1 MVVPVS
7 RRIVLLI
14 STLVLLMP
22 AHVSAQV
29 ARDLPETITQSPSAL
44 SADQERQVREFV
56 QAHIADLMSDD
67 LIRIRR
73 ARQAL
78 QRQVAVDGNRRPTPS
93 FRFAYSTAI
102 VSDLERMLASSEA
115 IQRIVALYLAGSI
128 ATERTA
134 QLPLAALNDP
144 DASVR
149 YAAGSSLG
157 LVFQAI
163 RRSPPAVRNIP
174 GLIDAIGTR
183 LGEEHDPFVLDRLI
197 VTLRL
202 VTDAGPEGALSEHRG
217 RALDAIATRMGQTL
231 RTQPSVDI
239 ERLRAI
245 LRAGEVVQSAF
256 TAGLFSER
264 GDHDAS
270 IVLAA
275 GFAGDSLT
283 LVARMVKD
291 GGLDDQTRDLLAKIA
306 ATSEATIFFAQGAH
320 SGSRGTPTPQ
330 GVATRLANGDDS
342 GFLDALRRAYTGPEG
357 VLTKAP
363 FSLPVDRFSF

>member
-1 MVVPVS
+1 MLVPVS
-7 RRIVLLI
+7 RRMVLLV
-14 STLVLLMP
+14 STLVLLLP
-22 AHVSAQV
+22 VIASAQV
-29 ARDLPETITQSPSAL
+29 ARDLPAAITQSPSAL
-44 SADQERQVREFV
+44 TSDQERQVRAFV

-78 QRQVAVDGNRRPTPS
+78 QRQVIADGNRRPTPS

-102 VSDLERMLASSEA
+102 VSDLERMLASSDA
-115 IQRIVALYLAGSI
+115 IQRIVALYLAGSV

-134 QLPLAALNDP
+134 QLPLAALSDP

-174 GLIDAIGTR
+174 ALIDAVGER
-183 LGEEHDPFVLDRLI
+183 LTSESDPFVLDRLI
-197 VTLRL
+197 VTLQL
-202 VTDAGPEGALSEHRG
+202 VAEADPDGPLGAHRR
-217 RALDAIATRMGQTL
+217 RALDAIASRVSQTL
-231 RTQPSVDI
+231 RTAPTTDL

-283 LVARMVKD
+283 LVARAVTE
-291 GGLDDQTRDLLAKIA
+291 GGLDGQTRDLLAKIA
-306 ATSEATIFFAQGAH
+306 ATSEATVFFAQGAH

-330 GVATRLANGDDS
+330 GVAAHLANGDDRA
-342 GFLDALRRAYTGPEG
+342 FLDALRRAYTGPEG
-357 VLTKAP
+357 VLTRAP
-363 FSLPVDRFSF
+363 FSLPADRFAF